1 MQSVRVFIEE
11 ADKALSLLPP
21 RTFNKDN
28 LMEQTKSLKKM
39 MKTVTIK

>member
-1 MQSVRVFIEE
+1 MQSVRVFLEE

-28 LMEQTKSLKKM
+28 LMEQTKSLKNI
-39 MKTVTIK
+39 MKEVTMK